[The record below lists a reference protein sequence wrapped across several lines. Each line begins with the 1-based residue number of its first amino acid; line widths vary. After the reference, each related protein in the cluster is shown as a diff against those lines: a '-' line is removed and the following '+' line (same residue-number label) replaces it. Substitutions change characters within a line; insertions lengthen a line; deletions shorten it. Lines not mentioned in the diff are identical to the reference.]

1 MKPFEF
7 KVTVEVERETGK
19 FASRSEIFEKLLDE
33 IQSADPGTVDGDEG
47 GEYSVISWEV
57 EEA

>member
-1 MKPFEF
+1 MRPFEF
-7 KVTVEVERETGK
+7 TVTVEVERETGK
-19 FASRSEIFEKLLDE
+19 FASRSEIYEKLLDA

-47 GEYSVISWEV
+47 GEYNVTSWDV